1 MWWRRQR
8 QRQRKTKLIIIK
20 NLNPRRTRTR
30 IHAIQRRFVLWN
42 RQKRFCFVLFCFLWI
57 EPRRQARKYWTKST
71 VKIWFYCLGQSSLN
85 CNAVFYG
92 FSVTI
97 QLFHTYIP
105 YFNAYDGWF
114 IVVDFAQ
121 THFYLRRKSP
131 YNINMCTGVRLC
143 GAFNFRTHASFSL
156 ALSHEILIQLAFS
169 SSKLNDF
176 DPILIQVSTRIKII
190 LELGARK

>member
-1 MWWRRQR
+1 MWWRRQRQR

-97 QLFHTYIP
+97 QLFRTYLP
-105 YFNAYDGWF
+105 HFNSYDGWF

-131 YNINMCTGVRLC
+131 YNINMCTGVRLYDC
-143 GAFNFRTHASFSL
+143 VVHLISEHIHPSLSLSIMKYWFSWHFL
-156 ALSHEILIQLAFS
+156 LQNWMISIQ
-169 SSKLNDF
+169 D
-176 DPILIQVSTRIKII
+176 
-190 LELGARK
+190 